1 MNANEPKVAG
11 RLQPRCTCCANPLT
25 LAGHDALGSTR
36 RFCPASGSVYLDRG
50 DGRFFPDG
58 TAHSPEPAQA
68 AEPDIA
74 SDRPVRSEEKTR
86 ISLERATFA

>member
-1 MNANEPKVAG
+1 MSNATKVAG
-11 RLQPRCTCCANPLT
+11 KVEPRCTCCASPLT

-36 RFCPASGSVYLDRG
+36 RFCPSSGSVYLDRG

-58 TAHSPEPAQA
+58 TAQPQEAGA
-68 AEPDIA
+68 AVPDVA
-74 SDRPVRSEEKTR
+74 SDRPVRTEEKTR